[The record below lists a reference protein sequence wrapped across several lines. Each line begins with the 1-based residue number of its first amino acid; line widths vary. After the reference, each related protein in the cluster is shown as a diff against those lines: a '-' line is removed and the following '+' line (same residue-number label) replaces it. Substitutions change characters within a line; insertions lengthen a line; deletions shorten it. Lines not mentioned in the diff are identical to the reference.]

1 MRLELTEKQKE
12 LYDTIKDFIDEHTYS
27 PTVRELM
34 EILGKKSPGTI
45 HPGLKILKEK
55 GYIDYQYNRNR
66 TIRIIGGNNER
77 VK

>member
-1 MRLELTEKQKE
+1 MIELTEKQRE
-12 LYDTIKDFIDEHTYS
+12 LYETIKDFIDEHTYR
-27 PTVRELM
+27 PTIRELM

-45 HPGLKILKEK
+45 HPCLKELKRK

>member
-1 MRLELTEKQKE
+1 MRNLTEKQQE
-12 LYDTIKDFIDEHTYS
+12 LYNAIKDFIDEHTYS

-45 HPGLKILKEK
+45 HTCLKELKRK

-66 TIRIIGGNNER
+66 TIRIIGGNN
-77 VK
+77 

>member
-1 MRLELTEKQKE
+1 MRDLTEKQQE
-12 LYDTIKDFIDEHTYS
+12 LYNAIKDFIDEHTYS
-27 PTVRELM
+27 PTIRELM

-45 HPGLKILKEK
+45 HPCFKELKRK

>member
-1 MRLELTEKQKE
+1 MIELTEKQRE
-12 LYDTIKDFIDEHTYS
+12 LYETIKEFIDEHTYS

-45 HPGLKILKEK
+45 HPGLKILKRK
-55 GYIDYQYNRNR
+55 GYIDYQYNLNR
-66 TIRIIGGNNER
+66 TIKIIGGNNER